1 MLVLDTNVVSELFRP
16 SPAPAVV
23 DWYMAQ
29 FPEELFVTAITKAES
44 LLGVALM
51 PAGRRREVLG
61 SALRTFFDEKLVT
74 PVLSF
79 GALEAEHFADIVS
92 RRRSAGRRIGE
103 FDAQIAAI
111 TRSRSFA
118 VVTRNVDDFE
128 GCGIKVVNPW
138 GAIA

>member
-29 FPEELFVTAITKAES
+29 FPEDLFVTAITKAES
-44 LLGVALM
+44 LLGIALM
-51 PAGRRREVLG
+51 PAGRRRDGLG
-61 SALRTFFDEKLVT
+61 AALAAFFDDRLAT
-74 PVLSF
+74 PVLPF
-79 GALEAEHFADIVS
+79 GSAEAEHFAQIVS
-92 RRRSAGRRIGE
+92 RRRLAGRRIGE

-111 TRSRSFA
+111 ARARGFA

-128 GCGIKVVNPW
+128 DCGVEIVNPW
-138 GAIA
+138 ESA

>member
-23 DWYMAQ
+23 SWYMAQ
-29 FPEELFVTAITKAES
+29 FPEDLFVTAITKAES
-44 LLGVALM
+44 LLGIALM
-51 PAGRRREVLG
+51 PAGRRREGLA
-61 SALRTFFDEKLVT
+61 SAVRAFYDDRLVT

-79 GALEAEHFADIVS
+79 GPVEAEHFVEIVF

-111 TRSRSFA
+111 ARSHGFA
-118 VVTRNVDDFE
+118 IVTRNVDDFD
-128 GCGIKVVNPW
+128 GCGIEIVNPW
-138 GAIA
+138 EPA